1 MNRKDSITIRNGD
14 VNILIPH
21 GKRILFIDGE
31 LDNNKESIH
40 KNFSFYNERVWKH
53 GIVPKQNVLERIFT
67 PRITDDVL
75 TELSKKKRKDQ
86 RKHLLELEERIPIS
100 AFWIKIT
107 FHNQEIIQEEMFN
120 KIISNYHNLSY
131 IIITDSYTY
140 EHISEIGV
148 LKDIQTSYGIIEAY
162 EISPNLSLFY
172 MPLFGN
178 MDNDQVALWRNV
190 FLEII

>member
-1 MNRKDSITIRNGD
+1 MNRKDSITIRKGD

-31 LDNNKESIH
+31 LDNNKGSIH
-40 KNFSFYNERVWKH
+40 EEFSFCNEHVLRH
-53 GIVPKQNVLERIFT
+53 GIVPKLNVLERIFT
-67 PRITDDVL
+67 PRITDDL
-75 TELSKKKRKDQ
+75 LIELSKKTRKD
-86 RKHLLELEERIPIS
+86 RGKYWLELKDKIPIS

-107 FHNQEIIQEEMFN
+107 FHNQEIIQEEMFY

-140 EHISEIGV
+140 EHISEIGI

-162 EISPNLSLFY
+162 EIEPNISLFY
-172 MPLFGN
+172 MPLLGN
-178 MDNDQVALWRNV
+178 MDNNQVTLWRNV
-190 FLEII
+190 FQEII